1 MSKVKR
7 AYKYRFYPT
16 DEQAHNLAQ
25 TFGCV
30 RFVYN
35 YALQKRKRAYFDH
48 NVRLYTKDLSAA
60 ITALKREEG
69 TTWLKEVSAVPLQ
82 QALRHLDAAY
92 TNFFEG
98 RAEYPTFKKKHYAQS
113 ATYTDNAF
121 TLKNGKL
128 TLAKQKEPLH
138 IVWSRPLPEGAQPS
152 SVTVSKD
159 KSGRYFVSILVEE
172 GIGTLPLID
181 KAVGI
186 DLGLK
191 SFLITS
197 DGEMIPH
204 PKYYARDEKK
214 LAKAQRKHARKK
226 KGGKNRKKAQ
236 KKVARIH
243 ARIADTR
250 HDFQHKA
257 STKLI
262 RENQVI
268 CLETLNVKGM
278 LHNHK
283 LAKAI
288 SDVGWGE
295 FTRQLEY
302 KAKWYGRTII
312 KIDRWY
318 PSSKTCSDC
327 GHVLDTLTL
336 DVREWV
342 CPCCGTWHE
351 RDINAA
357 QNILAAGL
365 AASACGGSV
374 RRDEVRAL
382 HAVSGETGNPT
393 RESGNP
399 VSL

>member
-1 MSKVKR
+1 MQKR

-16 DEQAHNLAQ
+16 DEQAHNLAR

-30 RFVYN
+30 RFIYN
-35 YALQKRKRAYFDH
+35 DALNKRKRSYFDH
-48 NVRLYTKDLSAA
+48 GVKLYTKDLSAA
-60 ITALKREEG
+60 LTALKKEEG
-69 TTWLKEVSAVPLQ
+69 TTWLKEVSSVPLQ
-82 QALRHLDAAY
+82 QALRHLDTAY

-98 RAEYPTFKKKHYAQS
+98 RADYPTFKKKHHAQS

-121 TLKNGKL
+121 TLKGGKL
-128 TLAKQKEPLH
+128 TLAKQKEPLD

-159 KSGRYFVSILVEE
+159 KSGRYFVSLLVEE

-197 DGEMIPH
+197 DGKTIPNA
-204 PKYYARDEKK
+204 KYYTRDEKK
-214 LAKAQRKHARKK
+214 LAKAQRQHARKK
-226 KGGKNRKKAQ
+226 KGSKNRNKAR
-236 KKVARIH
+236 KKVARLH

-250 HDFQHKA
+250 RDFQHKA
-257 STKLI
+257 STRLI

-278 LHNHK
+278 LKNHC

-302 KAKWYGRTII
+302 KAKWYGRTIT

-327 GHVLDTLTL
+327 GHILETLTL

-342 CPCCGTWHE
+342 CPCCGTWHD

-365 AASACGGSV
+365 AASACGGMV
-374 RRDEVRAL
+374 RPVDSRGSQAHPV
-382 HAVSGETGNPT
+382 ETGNLA
-393 RESGNP
+393 REGGNP
-399 VSL
+399 LAF